1 MSCAWEEEP
10 LAGNILDVLW
20 IWRAISLP
28 QHTQVFLPNFSITI
42 CMHLVYYLV
51 MSEAFIAEIMLAS
64 GPQIEKTSRIMIIEK
79 IWLCLHLLFFSWN
92 IVWLYRKVITSA
104 NITLNLLF
112 FSAGVLK
119 AIHCDEP
126 RSINRITKD
135 TVIFHAADF
144 YKLVEMLQLDLHEPP
159 VSQVRNKRI

>member
-1 MSCAWEEEP
+1 
-10 LAGNILDVLW
+10 
-20 IWRAISLP
+20 
-28 QHTQVFLPNFSITI
+28 
-42 CMHLVYYLV
+42 
-51 MSEAFIAEIMLAS
+51 
-64 GPQIEKTSRIMIIEK
+64 
-79 IWLCLHLLFFSWN
+79 
-92 IVWLYRKVITSA
+92 
-104 NITLNLLF
+104 
-112 FSAGVLK
+112 VLK